1 MYSSLLRKYYCE
13 EGLVRTAVTDGCA
26 RTQIG
31 SPLPTQPPALL
42 YLARFLNPPLNW
54 HTYAYPVTSVVPNPP
69 YSTALQRC
77 TMRRHFFGFALAI
90 AAFPFLGLG
99 QDAAGPYKVLK
110 TVKVGGLGGFD
121 YIQADDAGRRLYI
134 PRGAVQGDNPKP
146 GRVTIFD
153 LDTLAPAGEIPN
165 TRGNGAAVDP
175 KSGHSF
181 ASSNPVAMWDT
192 KTMTIIKTIEVDPK
206 CRPDGIMAD
215 PFNQRIYVFSHP
227 TMDATV
233 IDAKDGKVLG
243 TIDLGGAPEQAVSD
257 GKGHVYV
264 VIQDKSN
271 VAVIDAKTMKVT
283 AHYEFGGKG
292 SRCNGLALDAKN
304 RVLFAACGQSGNPP
318 ATPPQPM
325 MVILDASD
333 GKIITTLP
341 LAGSSDGAVFNPKTM
356 EAFSAHGNG
365 TMTIV
370 KENSPTS
377 FVVEQ
382 NLQTMPGAKC
392 LTLDTK
398 TNHIL
403 TDAAEYGPPPAQPP
417 VDAPKGRGARGP
429 MLPDSFTILV
439 IGK

>member
-1 MYSSLLRKYYCE
+1 
-13 EGLVRTAVTDGCA
+13 
-26 RTQIG
+26 
-31 SPLPTQPPALL
+31 
-42 YLARFLNPPLNW
+42 
-54 HTYAYPVTSVVPNPP
+54 
-69 YSTALQRC
+69 
-77 TMRRHFFGFALAI
+77 MRRRLPGLAVAI
-90 AAFPFLGLG
+90 AALPILGLA
-99 QDAAGPYKVLK
+99 QDAGGPYKVLK
-110 TVKVGGLGGFD
+110 TAKVGGLGGFD
-121 YIQADDAGRRLYI
+121 YIQADPAGRRLYI
-134 PRGAVQGDNPKP
+134 PRGAVQGDRPMP

-165 TRGNGAAVDP
+165 TRANGAAIDV
-175 KSGHSF
+175 KSGHAF
-181 ASSNPVAMWDT
+181 ASSNPVAMWDV
-192 KTMTIIKTIEVDPK
+192 KTQTLIKTIEVDPK

-233 IDAKDGKVLG
+233 IDARDGKVLG

-257 GKGHVYV
+257 GKGRVFA

-283 AHYEFGGKG
+283 THYGFTGKG
-292 SRCNGLALDAKN
+292 NRCNGLALDARN
-304 RVLFAACGQSGNPP
+304 HVLFAACGQSGDPP
-318 ATPPQPM
+318 ATPPEPM
-325 MVILDASD
+325 MVILDAND
-333 GKIITTLP
+333 GRIITSLP
-341 LAGSSDGAVFNPKTM
+341 LAGSSDGAVFNPETT
-356 EAFSAHGNG
+356 EAFSTHGNG
-365 TMTIV
+365 TLTVV

-392 LTLDTK
+392 LTLDPK

-403 TDAAEYGPPPAQPP
+403 TMAAEYGPPPPQPP
-417 VDAPKGRGARGP
+417 SETPPPGRGGRGGRGP